1 MRPHNAPVRSSS
13 GRFGRFGPFLR
24 RVTSTLS
31 HALAWIGLVTATA
44 ALALLLVPAW
54 RAHAEDRLLAWL
66 EQRSFDDFVMAPD
79 PQAADRATAIDPS
92 SLPPE
97 QARMA
102 RWLASTYKVAPEP
115 VAALVREA
123 HLVGPRLKLEP
134 TMILAVMAAE
144 SSLHPYS
151 QSAAGAQGLMQVMPK
166 VHARRFEEHG
176 GPMTAFDPLTNLR
189 VGARVLHDCVKLTG
203 GSVEDGLR
211 FYLGGSRVDDA
222 LAAEYI
228 GKVKALKARLEEAAL
243 TAAALARP

>member
-1 MRPHNAPVRSSS
+1 MAV
-13 GRFGRFGPFLR
+13 LR
-24 RVTSTLS
+24 
-31 HALAWIGLVTATA
+31 HALAWLGLLTA
-44 ALALLLVPAW
+44 AAVLALVLVPAW
-54 RAHAEDRLLAWL
+54 RTAAEERLLLWL
-66 EQRSFDDFVMAPD
+66 ERRSFDDLVLVPD
-79 PQAADRATAIDPS
+79 PQAADRATAIDPAT
-92 SLPPE
+92 LPPD

-123 HLVGPRLKLEP
+123 HLVGPKLKLPP
-134 TMILAVMAAE
+134 TMILAVMATE
-144 SSLHPYS
+144 SSLHPFS

-189 VGARVLHDCVKLTG
+189 VGARVLHDCVKVTG

-211 FYLGGSRVDDA
+211 FYLGGSRVDEA

-228 GKVKALKARLEEAAL
+228 GKVLALKARLEEAAL
-243 TAAALARP
+243 TGDAPLRP

>member
-1 MRPHNAPVRSSS
+1 MAV
-13 GRFGRFGPFLR
+13 LR
-24 RVTSTLS
+24 
-31 HALAWIGLVTATA
+31 HALAWLGLLTA
-44 ALALLLVPAW
+44 AAVLALVLVPAW
-54 RAHAEDRLLAWL
+54 RTAAEERLLLWL
-66 EQRSFDDFVMAPD
+66 ERRSFDDLVLVPD
-79 PQAADRATAIDPS
+79 PQAADRATAIDPAT
-92 SLPPE
+92 LPPD

-123 HLVGPRLKLEP
+123 HLVGPKLKLPP
-134 TMILAVMAAE
+134 TMILAVMATE
-144 SSLHPYS
+144 SSLHPFS

-189 VGARVLHDCVKLTG
+189 VGARVLHDCVKVTG

-211 FYLGGSRVDDA
+211 FYLGGSRVDEA

-228 GKVKALKARLEEAAL
+228 GKVLVLKARLEEAAL
-243 TAAALARP
+243 TGDAPRRP

>member
-1 MRPHNAPVRSSS
+1 MQALGSIVRL
-13 GRFGRFGPFLR
+13 LR
-24 RVTSTLS
+24 AALR
-31 HALAWIGLVTATA
+31 HALAGLGLFTA
-44 ALALLLVPAW
+44 AVVLALVLMPSW
-54 RAHAEDRLLAWL
+54 RAPVEDRLLAWL
-66 EQRSFDDFVMAPD
+66 ERRSFDEVVMAPD
-79 PQAADRATAIDPS
+79 PQAADRATAIDLAV
-92 SLPPE
+92 LPPE

-102 RWLASTYKVAPEP
+102 RWLAGTYKVAPEP

-123 HLVGPRLKLEP
+123 HLVGPKLKLPP

-144 SSLHPYS
+144 SSLHPFS

-222 LAAEYI
+222 QAAEYI
-228 GKVKALKARLEEAAL
+228 GKVMALKARLEEAAL
-243 TAAALARP
+243 TGAPAVRP

>member
-1 MRPHNAPVRSSS
+1 MAV
-13 GRFGRFGPFLR
+13 LR
-24 RVTSTLS
+24 
-31 HALAWIGLVTATA
+31 HALAWLGLLTA
-44 ALALLLVPAW
+44 AAVLALVLVPAW
-54 RAHAEDRLLAWL
+54 RTAAEERLLLWL
-66 EQRSFDDFVMAPD
+66 ERRSFDDLVLVPD
-79 PQAADRATAIDPS
+79 PQAADRATAIDPAT
-92 SLPPE
+92 LPPD

-123 HLVGPRLKLEP
+123 HLVGPKLKLPP
-134 TMILAVMAAE
+134 TMILAVMATE
-144 SSLHPYS
+144 SSLHPFS

-189 VGARVLHDCVKLTG
+189 VGARVLHDCVKVTG

-211 FYLGGSRVDDA
+211 FYLGGSRVDEA

-228 GKVKALKARLEEAAL
+228 GKVLALKARLEEAAL
-243 TAAALARP
+243 TGDAPRRP

>member
-1 MRPHNAPVRSSS
+1 VSSARP
-13 GRFGRFGPFLR
+13 PFL
-24 RVTSTLS
+24 SFTLS
-31 HALAWIGLVTATA
+31 VLRHALVALGMVTAA
-44 ALALLLVPAW
+44 AVVALLLMPSW
-54 RAHAEDRLLAWL
+54 RVSAEERLLSWL
-66 EQRSFDDFVMAPD
+66 ERRSFDELVLAAD
-79 PQAADRATAIDPS
+79 PLAADRATAIDPA

-123 HLVGPRLKLEP
+123 HLVGPRLKLQP
-134 TMILAVMAAE
+134 TMILAVMATE
-144 SSLHPYS
+144 SSLHPFS

-203 GSVEDGLR
+203 GTIEDGLR

-222 LAAEYI
+222 TAAEYI
-228 GKVKALKARLEEAAL
+228 AKVKALKAQLEEAAL
-243 TAAALARP
+243 MGSAPLRP

>member
-1 MRPHNAPVRSSS
+1 MPDVSSVRN
-13 GRFGRFGPFLR
+13 
-24 RVTSTLS
+24 
-31 HALAWIGLVTATA
+31 
-44 ALALLLVPAW
+44 LLLVAGAWVRRALAALGLLAALVGLGLWLLPSW
-54 RAHAEDRLLAWL
+54 RAPAEERLLAWL
-66 EQRSFDDFVMAPD
+66 ERRSFDELVPAPD
-79 PQAADRATAIDPS
+79 PQAADRAIAIDPAA
-92 SLPPE
+92 LPPP

-123 HLVGPRLKLEP
+123 HLVGPRLKLQP
-134 TMILAVMAAE
+134 TMILAVMATE
-144 SSLHPYS
+144 SSLHPFS

-189 VGARVLHDCVKLTG
+189 VGALVLHDCIKLTG

-211 FYLGGSRVDDA
+211 FYLGGSRLDEA

-228 GKVKALKARLEEAAL
+228 AKVMALKARLEEAAL
-243 TAAALARP
+243 AGGP

>member
-1 MRPHNAPVRSSS
+1 MAV
-13 GRFGRFGPFLR
+13 LR
-24 RVTSTLS
+24 
-31 HALAWIGLVTATA
+31 HALAWLGLLTA
-44 ALALLLVPAW
+44 AAVLALVLVPAW
-54 RAHAEDRLLAWL
+54 RTAAEERLLLWL
-66 EQRSFDDFVMAPD
+66 ERRSFDDLVLVPD
-79 PQAADRATAIDPS
+79 PQAADRATAIDPAT
-92 SLPPE
+92 LPPD

-123 HLVGPRLKLEP
+123 HLVGPKLKLPP
-134 TMILAVMAAE
+134 TMILAVMATE
-144 SSLHPYS
+144 SSLHPFS

-189 VGARVLHDCVKLTG
+189 VGARVLHDCVKVTG

-211 FYLGGSRVDDA
+211 FYLGGSRVDEA

-228 GKVKALKARLEEAAL
+228 GKVLALKARLEEAAL
-243 TAAALARP
+243 TGDAPPRP

>member
-1 MRPHNAPVRSSS
+1 MRR
-13 GRFGRFGPFLR
+13 
-24 RVTSTLS
+24 
-31 HALAWIGLVTATA
+31 ALAALGLLA
-44 ALALLLVPAW
+44 AVAGLSLWLLPSW
-54 RAHAEDRLLAWL
+54 RAPAEERLLAWL
-66 EQRSFDDFVMAPD
+66 ERRSFDELVPAPD
-79 PQAADRATAIDPS
+79 PQAADRAIGIDPAA
-92 SLPPE
+92 LPPS

-123 HLVGPRLKLEP
+123 HLVGPRLKLQP
-134 TMILAVMAAE
+134 TMILAVMATE
-144 SSLHPYS
+144 SSMHPFS

-189 VGARVLHDCVKLTG
+189 VGALVLHDCIKLTG

-211 FYLGGSRVDDA
+211 FYLGGSRVDEA

-228 GKVKALKARLEEAAL
+228 AKVMALKARLEEAAL
-243 TAAALARP
+243 AGSP

>member
-1 MRPHNAPVRSSS
+1 MAESRRPHNAAVPVLHPVTRL
-13 GRFGRFGPFLR
+13 LR
-24 RVTSTLS
+24 ALLR
-31 HALAWIGLVTATA
+31 HALAGLGLVTAAA
-44 ALALLLVPAW
+44 ALALALIPSW
-54 RAHAEDRLLAWL
+54 RALAEDRLLAWL
-66 EQRSFDDFVMAPD
+66 EQRSFDEVVMAPD
-79 PQAADRATAIDPS
+79 PLAADRATAIDPS
-92 SLPPE
+92 TLPVD

-102 RWLASTYKVAPEP
+102 RWLAGTYKVAPEP

-123 HLVGPRLKLEP
+123 HLVGPKLKLPP

-144 SSLHPYS
+144 SSLNPFS

-222 LAAEYI
+222 TAAEYI
-228 GKVKALKARLEEAAL
+228 GKVMALKARLEEAAL
-243 TAAALARP
+243 TAPPPARP